1 MHSSTDIDFL
11 RINSQPIQQAMSTW
25 ITKWV
30 YMFTSYL
37 QNHLTDKLYATK
49 QFMDRIFDGLS
60 GPIQSDNQ
68 DRLMEAMTHIRDVRK
83 AMTETQESFGP
94 MRDTMAL
101 MRNHGIDMS
110 AVMIGDEDAD
120 EPIGAIEFLEEVPM
134 LWDNTVN
141 LAFKKKRRFS
151 QYKIPWLR
159 IYLKTLKSLLAKL
172 NDFALCLD
180 KMLLFIPW
188 TESKSVQKLLMIK

>member
-37 QNHLTDKLYATK
+37 QNHLTDKLYAIK

-141 LAFKKKRRFS
+141 LAFKKKEEIQPIQNS
-151 QYKIPWLR
+151 WLN
-159 IYLKTLKSLLAKL
+159 ISKDVKGLLAKL

-180 KMLLFIPW
+180 KMLLFH
-188 TESKSVQKLLMIK
+188 TMDSQECKLLMIK